1 MNGCCNKK
9 CTCLYLLGIL
19 GILILIIFLLI
30 KTATY
35 SFSFSFS
42 KVDSTNNNPLD
53 GAIFELTQNGELI
66 ANAVSENG
74 GIVTFSNLKPGE
86 YVLTEI
92 EAPDGYIK
100 DSNSYRI
107 TVSNNGAVTYN
118 DGLPISDLKIENTP
132 DITNYTIIYKSN
144 SEPPS
149 PPVIDLVSANSSYQI
164 KDNSFSYDGY
174 VFKYWNTEPDG
185 SGTTYNPGDVI
196 TVTSNLTLYA
206 IYEKL
211 EPSQPPTIN
220 TVMENAP
227 LVRGTGI
234 PGATITVQ
242 FPNGIKTS
250 TTVNA
255 TSVAPCIRH
264 PYLDATQSNH
274 PIRLGRPVVAPN
286 SPPSPPR
293 LLSSSAS
300 SPKISLTKAPAPT
313 ALEYALHTVTI
324 CLISYGG
331 IPAPIAP

>member
-255 TSVAPCIRH
+255 LGIRTVQV
-264 PYLDATQSNH
+264 PAAEQPLIEGTVITAYQTETGKGISN
-274 PIRLGRPVVAPN
+274 
-286 SPPSPPR
+286 
-293 LLSSSAS
+293 
-300 SPKISLTKAPAPT
+300 PT
-313 ALEYALHTVTI
+313 EITV
-324 CLISYGG
+324 SN
-331 IPAPIAP
+331 